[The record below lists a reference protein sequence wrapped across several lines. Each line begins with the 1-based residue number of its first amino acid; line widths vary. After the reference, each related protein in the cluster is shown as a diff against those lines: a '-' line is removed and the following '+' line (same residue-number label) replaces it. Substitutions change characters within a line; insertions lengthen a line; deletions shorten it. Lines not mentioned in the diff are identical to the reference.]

1 MVWMSIQIFPNIKVT
16 ENKNCNSK
24 GFRKLCFNIC
34 FIKYDSGIHPSQDN
48 RQAVKNKSFHN

>member
-1 MVWMSIQIFPNIKVT
+1 MSIQIFPNIKVT